1 MLAREEKRLE
11 SVKLLKYQLI
21 VEFTDQVLN

>member
-11 SVKLLKYQLI
+11 SEKLFKYQLI